1 MLLTETDLINMKIT
15 AEAGLNNS
23 TIVRDLIQDDV
34 TSDLKKVMERGEKY
48 YVGEHDI
55 FEKDFQKTY
64 ISETSTVD
72 GVETETIELFKNRNR
87 SNHHNVNSFHSILV
101 DQKAAYLVGREPT
114 ISVSGAEKDTNLKAY
129 EDIITGVADEELNET
144 LSDLVIG
151 ASNKGTEYIHFYY
164 DAEFKLKYCIVPANE
179 VIPIY
184 DTEHQTE
191 LIELVRYYNI
201 TVVKGKDKCLRKK
214 VEWWTKNDVTYY
226 TEDENGR
233 YLLDH
238 NYSINP
244 MPHWFE
250 ISNLNGVESY
260 REAHSWGRVPFIAL
274 KNNTRGI
281 SDLQKVKGL
290 IDAYDLISSQGT
302 NDLLDLVTLYWS
314 IQGYGGETAGTIAR
328 KLQVNRAVN
337 ISDSSGSIDAKQI
350 DLPVSGRIEWLKML
364 RRDVFNFGMGVDTD
378 NDKLGNASGVSLKFQ
393 YTQLDLK
400 ANAMIPKLKSA
411 IKDFFWFITDDYNRN
426 NNTDYD
432 SELINI
438 TINRTMITNDLETVQ
453 MIQLSDGVVS
463 DKTLLS
469 KHPFVDDVNAELK
482 ELEAQRKKELEAYP
496 GYKGLGG
503 DGNGETQQ

>member
-15 AEAGLNNS
+15 VGAGLNNS
-23 TIVRDLIQDDV
+23 AIVRDLINDDV
-34 TSDLKKVMERGEKY
+34 SSDLKKIMETGEKY

-55 FEKDFQKTY
+55 RNKDFRKTN
-64 ISETSTVD
+64 ISETATVD
-72 GVETETIELFKNRNR
+72 GIETETRELFNNPNR

-114 ISVSGAEKDTNLKAY
+114 ISVSGAEKSAELKAY
-129 EDIITGVADEELNET
+129 EDIITMAANEELNEI

-184 DTEHQTE
+184 DTEYQTE
-191 LIELVRYYNI
+191 LVELVRYYNI
-201 TVVKGKDKCLRKK
+201 TVIKGKDKCLRKK
-214 VEWWTKNDVTYY
+214 VEWWTKEDVTYY

-233 YLLDH
+233 YLLD
-238 NYSINP
+238 NKYPINP

-250 ISNLNGVESY
+250 ISSLNGVESH
-260 REAHSWGRVPFIAL
+260 RDAHSWGRVPFIAL
-274 KNNTRGI
+274 KNNTRCI
-281 SDLQKVKGL
+281 SDLQKIKGL

-314 IQGYGGETAGTIAR
+314 IQGYGGETAGVIAR

-337 ISDSSGSIDAKQI
+337 VSDSSGSIDAKQI

-364 RRDVFNFGMGVDTD
+364 RRDIFNFGMGVDTD

-400 ANAMIPKLKSA
+400 ANAMMPKLKTA

-426 NNTDYD
+426 NGTDYD
-432 SELINI
+432 SNLINI
-438 TINRTMITNDLETVQ
+438 SVNKTMITNDLETVQ
-453 MIQLSDGVVS
+453 MIQLSKGDVS
-463 DKTLLS
+463 DKTLLA
-469 KHPFVDDVNAELK
+469 KHPFVDDVNEELK
-482 ELEAQRKKELEAYP
+482 ELETQEKKNMEAFAKYQN
-496 GYKGLGG
+496 LGG
-503 DGNGETQQ
+503 DDSDQTK

>member
-1 MLLTETDLINMKIT
+1 MLLTETDIINMKIT

-23 TIVRDLIQDDV
+23 TIIRDLINDDV
-34 TSDLKKVMERGEKY
+34 SSQAKQVMEKGEKY

-55 FEKDFQKTY
+55 YEKDFQKTY
-64 ISETSTVD
+64 ISETSEVD
-72 GVETETIELFKNRNR
+72 NTETIEVFKNRNR
-87 SNHHNVNSFHSILV
+87 SNHHNVNAFHTILV

-114 ISVSGAEKDTNLKAY
+114 ISVDGAEKNTELKAY
-129 EDIITGVADEELNET
+129 EDIVTKLADERFNEV

-151 ASNKGTEYIHFYY
+151 ASNKGVDYIHFYY
-164 DAEFKLKYCIVPANE
+164 DTEANLKYCIVPANE

-184 DTEHQTE
+184 DTEYQTE
-191 LIELVRYYNI
+191 LVELVRYYNI
-201 TVVKGKDKCLRKK
+201 SVIKGKDKVLRKK

-226 TEDENGR
+226 IEDENGR
-233 YLLDH
+233 YLLDR
-238 NYSINP
+238 NYAINP

-250 ISNLNGVESY
+250 ISSLNGVESH
-260 REAHSWGRVPFIAL
+260 REPHSWGKVPFVVL
-274 KNNTRGI
+274 ENNSRRT

-314 IQGYGGETAGTIAR
+314 IQGYGGDTAATIAR

-337 ISDSSGSIDAKQI
+337 VTDDKGKIDAKQV
-350 DLPVSGRIEWLKML
+350 DLPVTGRIEWLKML
-364 RRDVFNFGMGVDTD
+364 RRDIFNFGMGVDTD

-400 ANAMIPKLKSA
+400 ANAMVAKLKNA
-411 IKDFFWFITDDYNRN
+411 IKDFFWFITDDYNRSN
-426 NNTDYD
+426 GTSYD
-432 SELINI
+432 SSLISI

-503 DGNGETQQ
+503 DGNGNGEDQ